1 MKNLKKIELQ
11 HDIIAESFLRM
22 NGIEAETRS
31 EFLTIFEDQIVQI
44 TGFNYIHN
52 EWERV
57 IVYMHSRCATY
68 DEMCRMKDCFFEK
81 DEIAIQIH
89 PPKSEYVNICE
100 FALHLWRNKRLSEKS
115 EKRLREK
122 VLKAYKEAKEIY
134 LANAKRDFL
143 VPGEEKV
150 VAVCG
155 KNRWP
160 TWEEVCAVKQRYW
173 EPEEAAVQFNLSI
186 EEDINAE
193 YMILL
198 WDAADMLLPPKEF
211 V

>member
-1 MKNLKKIELQ
+1 M
-11 HDIIAESFLRM
+11 
-22 NGIEAETRS
+22 
-31 EFLTIFEDQIVQI
+31 
-44 TGFNYIHN
+44 
-52 EWERV
+52 
-57 IVYMHSRCATY
+57 
-68 DEMCRMKDCFFEK
+68 
-81 DEIAIQIH
+81 
-89 PPKSEYVNICE
+89 
-100 FALHLWRNKRLSEKS
+100 
-115 EKRLREK
+115 LREK

-134 LANAKRDFL
+134 FANAKRDFL

-155 KNRWP
+155 ENRWP